1 MRSLNHEVHWEVWG
15 VCEGMFSGCET
26 FLCLLPRAP
35 LAEQCYWHNNGGFAV
50 NTNVQKCQSA
60 DIYLLSQARHCDC
73 KRWVGG
79 SGCQF
84 IQIRFYVFLSIIYFD
99 GLEFIIGIRKPEKVK
114 WFPNSFC
121 LIFQTLRRCNCVYQ
135 SRMPAAMQW
144 LSKGWYYNHSNWH
157 HDDSA
162 LSKPRHLG
170 FATSAH
176 SSAPKTIARLLLIKP
191 SGVAYSLM
199 IYSMRLMYSFGL

>member
-1 MRSLNHEVHWEVWG
+1 MRCVRRNVQRLWDLFVPFA
-15 VCEGMFSGCET
+15 EGTIGRAVLLAQQRGFRSKHKCAEMPKSRH
-26 FLCLLPRAP
+26 LLP
-35 LAEQCYWHNNGGFAV
+35 
-50 NTNVQKCQSA
+50 
-60 DIYLLSQARHCDC
+60 QARHCDC

-162 LSKPRHLG
+162 LSKRRHLG
-170 FATSAH
+170 FATSAQRSQDDCEASKWSPRV
-176 SSAPKTIARLLLIKP
+176 SS
-191 SGVAYSLM
+191 
-199 IYSMRLMYSFGL
+199 